1 MSGNRRWRQFK
12 GWFKGADH
20 LIFEKGR
27 GRYGWFQKKIFYRL
41 ISSEKKT
48 LQGNTCIIGK
58 TNFITKGLRKKI
70 LTQTKSPLTPLKS
83 QMVGAYLIQVSSSA
97 RQHQTGRQS
106 STGESVFKKALCHL
120 EETPTDYIKTVA
132 TSGIY
137 VIYEDTSVA
146 DSWAA
151 KTWSWDTKDPG
162 GEWSKAR
169 FHRVTLSPQECSRGW
184 GRGTVNIKE

>member
-1 MSGNRRWRQFK
+1 MGDFRKKYSTD
-12 GWFKGADH
+12 WFRA
-20 LIFEKGR
+20 
-27 GRYGWFQKKIFYRL
+27 KKKPCKEIPAIQWL
-41 ISSEKKT
+41 
-48 LQGNTCIIGK
+48 CIIGK

-132 TSGIY
+132 TTGIY

-169 FHRVTLSPQECSRGW
+169 FHRVTLSPQECSWGW